1 VIPPFASSVYFDR
14 DQRIFVITVTTHRSK
29 DFIYNMRLQLDA
41 SGA

>member
-1 VIPPFASSVYFDR
+1 
-14 DQRIFVITVTTHRSK
+14 VITVTTHRSK